1 MYEKAE
7 QTAVRT
13 SFYEVSFSLL
23 PTFFLRMDLA
33 GESVSSCYVTKHPKL
48 NG

>member
-7 QTAVRT
+7 LTAMRT

-23 PTFFLRMDLA
+23 PTFFLRMDLV
-33 GESVSSCYVTKHPKL
+33 GESVSSCNVTKHPKL
-48 NG
+48 SG